1 MIKVS
6 HPNNCLKNMNYIL
19 KFKRIFIQLL
29 HKTHRVFKNENYFKS
44 LFLEKTNKLN
54 IDAIDF
60 SSGLTIG
67 NYQNINYIINFRPG
81 DFLESTVYS
90 EGCWEKNTIQLI
102 SQFLENSSGI
112 MLDIG
117 ANIGLI
123 SIPLAIKHSSIQ
135 FHCFEAHPEIYARLN
150 NNINLNKI
158 SNIDTANC
166 AISNSNEKKLAFYA
180 QKKSSNMGLSSLNLN
195 LDIDDYEKIIVET
208 KNIDRLFIGS
218 SKKIVLIKIDT
229 QGSELD
235 VIKSSFQIIKRDRP
249 IIIFELEDDYYTK
262 QNRAESKRNLE
273 NLFLKLNYSLYNV
286 SKGIN
291 YYPKVDIKKKYNG
304 DVLCIPN

>member
-1 MIKVS
+1 
-6 HPNNCLKNMNYIL
+6 
-19 KFKRIFIQLL
+19 
-29 HKTHRVFKNENYFKS
+29 
-44 LFLEKTNKLN
+44 
-54 IDAIDF
+54 
-60 SSGLTIG
+60 
-67 NYQNINYIINFRPG
+67 
-81 DFLESTVYS
+81 
-90 EGCWEKNTIQLI
+90 
-102 SQFLENSSGI
+102 
-112 MLDIG
+112 
-117 ANIGLI
+117 
-123 SIPLAIKHSSIQ
+123 
-135 FHCFEAHPEIYARLN
+135 
-150 NNINLNKI
+150 
-158 SNIDTANC
+158 
-166 AISNSNEKKLAFYA
+166 
-180 QKKSSNMGLSSLNLN
+180 MGLSSLNLN